1 MWEQGTIEFWVKPT
15 WNPSSQNQGTYIFFD
30 VQNMLTIGRSWNDQ
44 TAPYSN
50 GYIYFTTRRFDG
62 QDCNYGFWEVNSADS
77 TALKREPTVSQS
89 WRPDTWHYIAATW
102 DHRGPSQIS
111 LYIDGDRIGTKSI
124 SYICYNFPPETF
136 AVGSFAD
143 GTYQANSVVDELR
156 ISNAQRSPVEIMS
169 NYALGLA
176 AQGQYCSYN
185 NGQIVRPPDTC
196 IQQNVL
202 SYYCNAD
209 AQIVQNCNACGG
221 CGGAT
226 YCDTNSGMCKT
237 RSKPRPIMSA

>member
-1 MWEQGTIEFWVKPT
+1 
-15 WNPSSQNQGTYIFFD
+15 
-30 VQNMLTIGRSWNDQ
+30 
-44 TAPYSN
+44 
-50 GYIYFTTRRFDG
+50 
-62 QDCNYGFWEVNSADS
+62 
-77 TALKREPTVSQS
+77 
-89 WRPDTWHYIAATW
+89 
-102 DHRGPSQIS
+102 
-111 LYIDGDRIGTKSI
+111 
-124 SYICYNFPPETF
+124 
-136 AVGSFAD
+136 
-143 GTYQANSVVDELR
+143 
-156 ISNAQRSPVEIMS
+156 VEIMS